1 MRRRRNELLCPAE
14 IREDI
19 YTRAHVDILK
29 CDQRPTISTLT
40 MMTLRFSRS
49 YRWFVWRR
57 FHWLMA
63 SEQFV
68 VASDSSPHTA
78 RYTRWTQTHT
88 HRNTHTDTDS
98 RTHTHT
104 HTHRDTRTHIHTRR
118 DTHTHRQTET
128 PTHAPY
134 ITYSRQIRTNSNNN
148 TVTFAS
154 SVGYEN
160 HYIKMMTV
168 VIIIILAIYVVDT
181 MIYLRC
187 NIFYR
192 NDTKSATFKFLRGS
206 RITHV

>member
-88 HRNTHTDTDS
+88 HR
-98 RTHTHT
+98 
-104 HTHRDTRTHIHTRR
+104 DTRTHIHTRR
-118 DTHTHRQTET
+118 DTHTNRYTH
-128 PTHAPY
+128 THAPY